1 MICLT
6 NTGSGFVLMEPQPTD
21 YTTCTYILQ
30 SGNEISAWHP
40 LSINDGAQIA
50 VAIGACWAAG
60 YAFRVLGQYLRSETQ
75 KQGE

>member
-6 NTGSGFVLMEPQPTD
+6 DNGAGFVAMNPQPLD

-40 LSINDGAQIA
+40 LSINEGVTVAL
-50 VAIGACWAAG
+50 AIGACWATA
-60 YAFRVLGQYLRSETQ
+60 YAFRVLGQFLRSESN
-75 KQGE
+75 QGD